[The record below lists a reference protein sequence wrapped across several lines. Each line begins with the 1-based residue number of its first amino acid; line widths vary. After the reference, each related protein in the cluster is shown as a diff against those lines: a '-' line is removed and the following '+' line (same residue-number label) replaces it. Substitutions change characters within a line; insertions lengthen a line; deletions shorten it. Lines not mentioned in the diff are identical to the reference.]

1 MSGAGTTG
9 TVGASANEWNRRISP
24 LPHADTLR
32 TGPNY
37 LQQLICLMF
46 GWGMLGVHSLAI
58 GTRFVLSL
66 AMRLHHNTF

>member
-1 MSGAGTTG
+1 M
-9 TVGASANEWNRRISP
+9 SANEWNRRISP

-32 TGPNY
+32 TGSNY

-58 GTRFVLSL
+58 GTRFVLSHAEPSYASASQHIL
-66 AMRLHHNTF
+66 IC